1 MPAPTV
7 RPVCCVPGTLKWT
20 TVPYTFGDDRSFTL
34 SPDWTR
40 LSSKARSEEEEEDPP
55 WDDEED
61 DEEEE
66 EEDAA
71 AVDED
76 DDEEDEEEDPPLVLA
91 VLTNMEPKR
100 VWSFSFP
107 MTRSNVSSWSYLS
120 WHALSH
126 FLYLVGEKERKT
138 MRKTMRKTVR
148 EDGEADGE

>member
-1 MPAPTV
+1 M
-7 RPVCCVPGTLKWT
+7 
-20 TVPYTFGDDRSFTL
+20 

-40 LSSKARSEEEEEDPP
+40 LSSKARSEEEDDPP

-76 DDEEDEEEDPPLVLA
+76 DEEEEEEEEPLVLA

-126 FLYLVGEKERKT
+126 FLYLVGE
-138 MRKTMRKTVR
+138 
-148 EDGEADGE
+148 DGEGRR

>member
-40 LSSKARSEEEEEDPP
+40 LSSKARSEDEEEDPP
-55 WDDEED
+55 WD

-76 DDEEDEEEDPPLVLA
+76 DDEEEEEEEPLVLA

-126 FLYLVGEKERKT
+126 FLYLVGG
-138 MRKTMRKTVR
+138 
-148 EDGEADGE
+148 DGEGRR

>member
-1 MPAPTV
+1 M
-7 RPVCCVPGTLKWT
+7 
-20 TVPYTFGDDRSFTL
+20 

-40 LSSKARSEEEEEDPP
+40 LSSKARSEEEDDPP

-76 DDEEDEEEDPPLVLA
+76 DEEEEEEEDPPLALA

-100 VWSFSFP
+100 VWSFSFL
-107 MTRSNVSSWSYLS
+107 MTRSNMGSWAHSSLS
-120 WHALSH
+120 LLSLSPSLH
-126 FLYLVGEKERKT
+126 SAWPK
-138 MRKTMRKTVR
+138 
-148 EDGEADGE
+148 